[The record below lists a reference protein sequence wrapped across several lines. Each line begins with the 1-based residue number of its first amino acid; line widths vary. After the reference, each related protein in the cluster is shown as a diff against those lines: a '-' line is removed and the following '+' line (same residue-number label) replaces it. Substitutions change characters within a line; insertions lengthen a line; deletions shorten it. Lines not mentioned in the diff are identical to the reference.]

1 MSECWR
7 GTSEWERGL
16 YTETQRYR
24 PPPLFFF
31 KCQGGVRRY
40 EDGERARRRRSE
52 GTETQQRRENKPLL
66 HNLSSTAKVSSP
78 QACTTNLTGLAL
90 QGGMSVLCTRI
101 CVCLVLSWYDIM
113 IVDSLALSDSLRVS
127 DMRVVFGMETKG
139 SWVQCGRRKVQL
151 IMVVNRGVAVKL
163 KNRSSLSFHE
173 MTRTRMNMSERDAI
187 APDLHFAAKL

>member
-1 MSECWR
+1 
-7 GTSEWERGL
+7 
-16 YTETQRYR
+16 
-24 PPPLFFF
+24 
-31 KCQGGVRRY
+31 
-40 EDGERARRRRSE
+40 
-52 GTETQQRRENKPLL
+52 
-66 HNLSSTAKVSSP
+66 
-78 QACTTNLTGLAL
+78 
-90 QGGMSVLCTRI
+90 MSVLCTRI